1 MTTTRSR
8 LLASAIA
15 TALLASACATV
26 PGEATPS
33 TDMASADHGQGHAA
47 GHAPGHTEAGRRQA
61 ARSGGGHG
69 LGHFFA
75 AYDADGDG
83 AVSHAEFIAER
94 EAGFARRDADNNG
107 VVHEDEYVAEYEAR
121 LDDQLR
127 TQRQGQIE
135 QAHVRFEVL
144 DADDDEAMSLDEFHA
159 SGSRMF
165 SRLDS
170 NDDGVINDADTSNSY

>member
-8 LLASAIA
+8 LLATAIA
-15 TALLASACATV
+15 TAFLASACATV
-26 PGEATPS
+26 PGEAAPS
-33 TDMASADHGQGHAA
+33 TTTGAAAHAA
-47 GHAPGHTEAGRRQA
+47 GHATGHTEAGRRQA

-83 AVSHAEFIAER
+83 VVSHAEFIAER
-94 EAGFARRDADNNG
+94 EAGYARRDADHNNI
-107 VVHEDEYVAEYEAR
+107 VHEDEYVAEYETR

-127 TQRQGQIE
+127 TQRERQIE

-144 DADDDEAMSLDEFHA
+144 DADDDAAMSLDEFHA
-159 SGSRMF
+159 SGARMF
-165 SRLDS
+165 SALD
-170 NDDGVINDADTSNSY
+170 NNNDGVINDADSSDSY